1 MLGLLRLL
9 RCHQWQGARVDR
21 LGLQV
26 GFAVRMCG
34 GDVADGVSVGV
45 VEERAVWPMVGAVG
59 LPMLLLVQIIMSNS
73 AVLDASAVPLVKL
86 DPHAAEVV
94 VHRLSSVPEQVAAEQ
109 VVPCAVYLSTTLA
122 FVNPRQ
128 HWQG

>member
-1 MLGLLRLL
+1 
-9 RCHQWQGARVDR
+9 
-21 LGLQV
+21 
-26 GFAVRMCG
+26 MCG

>member
-9 RCHQWQGARVDR
+9 RCNQWQGARVDR
-21 LGLQV
+21 LGLEV
-26 GFAVRMCG
+26 GFAVRVCG
-34 GDVADGVSVGV
+34 GDVADGVAVGV

-59 LPMLLLVQIIMSNS
+59 SPMLLLVQIIMSNS
-73 AVLDASAVPLVKL
+73 AVLDASAVPLVEL
-86 DPHAAEVV
+86 DPQAAEVV
-94 VHRLSSVPEQVAAEQ
+94 VHRLSSVPELVAAEK
-109 VVPCAVYLSTTLA
+109 VIPCAVYLRSTLA